1 MGDLPEECLL
11 CPVRAARAYLEHTS
25 SIAPQRPTC
34 PLVKNALSFFLRRV
48 ILDTGAVEEGAW
60 PPRAHSVRAVATL
73 AAFLR
78 KWSVSKVLEAVTW
91 RSNLVFASFYFRD
104 ISVSLD
110 SCHPLGPFVAG
121 V

>member
-11 CPVRAARAYLEHTS
+11 CPVRAVRAYLEHTS

-73 AAFLR
+73 APFLR
-78 KWSVSKVLEAVTW
+78 KWSVYKVLEAATW
-91 RSNLVFASFYFRD
+91 EIKPCFCLFLFPRHFCFS
-104 ISVSLD
+104 
-110 SCHPLGPFVAG
+110 
-121 V
+121 